1 MNLFRSH
8 IFRLYGFLWLLM
20 GIVFNLATSSE
31 QKVTHAVFKSWLK
44 THLKNDESEAQKKLN
59 HLSKHQFGTEEIIR
73 RASQVVASHPDD
85 FTLPVG
91 ENEETSQELVYHLLL
106 TQWNQFQYT
115 EAGMS
120 KAVLVET
127 AKPHTILPHNGKFNN
142 LDAILAKKPIPNS
155 YKAQFSNSLV
165 TPNSSHLLS
174 PLKSGTAIGAP

>member
-1 MNLFRSH
+1 ME
-8 IFRLYGFLWLLM
+8 IFRLHITRIYGLILILA
-20 GIVFNLATSSE
+20 GIGLSSINISK
-31 QKVTHAVFKSWLK
+31 QKVNHEAFTSWLE

-59 HLSKHQFGTEEIIR
+59 YLTKHQLGTEEIIR
-73 RASQVVASHPDD
+73 RASQVVVSHPDD

-91 ENEETSQELVYHLLL
+91 ENEETGQELVYHLLL

-127 AKPHTILPHNGKFNN
+127 AKPHTILPHNGKLNN

-174 PLKSGTAIGAP
+174 PHKSGTAIGAP